1 MSWDGL
7 INNCTLHYNAVSV
20 FRIKT
25 PTIAF

>member
-7 INNCTLHYNAVSV
+7 INHRTLHYNAASV